1 MTNAQIV
8 YSNGTQDITVAASDK
23 ISATSAGPFKVW
35 KQVGYANQP
44 NSWTLL
50 DSVDSAPYT
59 YSSSAFS
66 SVTVVR
72 IEAGPNDV
80 SYQTGT
86 AALASQPLFEQGAP
100 VAMTT
105 AATITS
111 AALIGGLITGTQSS
125 GATVAYTLPTGAV
138 LDAAVDMAAGQAFD
152 FSIMNFSAAAA
163 DTITLT
169 APASG
174 ITLVGEPIVQASH
187 SSTGEIYGA
196 AGLFRMRKTAAET
209 FVCYRIA

>member
-1 MTNAQIV
+1 MTQIV
-8 YSNGTQDITVAASDK
+8 YAYGTQDITVAALDK
-23 ISATSAGPFKVW
+23 ISATSEGPFKVY
-35 KQVGYANQP
+35 QRVGYPNQP
-44 NSWTLL
+44 DSWSLL

-59 YSSSAFS
+59 YSSA
-66 SVTVVR
+66 VITAGGVVR

-80 SYQTGT
+80 SYGMGT
-86 AALASQPLFEQGAP
+86 AALTSALVFECGAP

-105 AATITS
+105 AATITV

-138 LDAAVDMAAGQAFD
+138 LDAGIDIAIGQAFE
-152 FSIMNFSAAAA
+152 FSILNLSAAAA
-163 DTITLT
+163 DTLTLT

-174 ITLVGEPIVQASH
+174 ITIVGEPVVQGSH
-187 SSTGEIYGA
+187 SSTGEVMGA

-209 FVCYRIA
+209 FICYRIA